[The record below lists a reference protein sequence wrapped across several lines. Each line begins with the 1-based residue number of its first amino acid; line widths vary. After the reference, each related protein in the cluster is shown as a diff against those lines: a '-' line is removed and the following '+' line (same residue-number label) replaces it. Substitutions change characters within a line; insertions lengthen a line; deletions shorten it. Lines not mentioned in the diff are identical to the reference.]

1 MAEIVDFEEQKR
13 KFQRGVSN
21 EEFLKDISDYFKDA
35 DSIVVV
41 GLSKNGNVNTFNTQK
56 SGLETLGLIEIA
68 KQQVLEMM
76 RGQVV

>member
-1 MAEIVDFEEQKR
+1 MSKIKNFDEQKR
-13 KFQRGVSN
+13 KFERGVTN

-41 GLSKNGNVNTFNTQK
+41 GLSKNGSINTFNTQK

-68 KQQVLEMM
+68 KQQVLETMK
-76 RGQVV
+76 G